1 MMSHSSRIRELKRAG
16 STGKTSGSL
25 NDGGASCAPPRAPSP
40 TVRVARAAR
49 SEENSGMPAGDVVEQ
64 LKTAKREVANRDT
77 TLKAL
82 QRNYETLAQVHEESK
97 AEHQRR
103 KTAL

>member
-1 MMSHSSRIRELKRAG
+1 MSHSSRIRELKRAG

-25 NDGGASCAPPRAPSP
+25 NDGGASCAPPRPPSP
-40 TVRVARAAR
+40 TVRVGRAAR
-49 SEENSGMPAGDVVEQ
+49 CAEENSGMPAGDVVEQ

-82 QRNYETLAQVHEESK
+82 
-97 AEHQRR
+97 
-103 KTAL
+103 

>member
-1 MMSHSSRIRELKRAG
+1 
-16 STGKTSGSL
+16 
-25 NDGGASCAPPRAPSP
+25 
-40 TVRVARAAR
+40 
-49 SEENSGMPAGDVVEQ
+49 MPAGDVVEQ

-97 AEHQRR
+97 AEHQRAER
-103 KTAL
+103 VESEMKRRWQPTWKDDDKGKGKAKGKQKGRGKGAQQT